1 MITTIIEEKENFID
15 NGRMIVW
22 DYETLDRR
30 HSWCL
35 YIVLDKSTMKL
46 NIIWKKIVKDKK

>member
-1 MITTIIEEKENFID
+1 
-15 NGRMIVW
+15 
-22 DYETLDRR
+22 LDRR